1 MRYFCAGSGGPQK
14 SVTMKTNRIQL
25 ITYADRMGTPNL
37 AELRR
42 LLQTDLDG
50 LVGGLHILPFFDPI
64 DGEDAGFD
72 PIDHTRVDPRLGDWE
87 DIRLLGQDF
96 VLMGDVIVNHMS
108 AQSRQFTDYLEKG
121 EASEFSSLFLTF
133 DKVFPQGASGED
145 LLRIYRP
152 RPGFPFTKFRL
163 KDGEQR
169 LIWTTFTSNQVD
181 IDVNSPAGSSYL
193 ETILDTYEQAG
204 IRMIRLDAAGYAIKK
219 HGTSCFMIDETFA
232 FIADFEEKARRRGM
246 EVLVEIHSHYQ
257 TQIEIASRVG
267 YVYDFALPV
276 LVLDCLY
283 NRTAGNLKKWIGIR
297 PTNTVTVLDTHDGIG
312 IVDVASEGDKPGL
325 IPDEVL
331 DGIVDSMHKKNEGRS
346 LLATGAAA
354 SNLDLYQV
362 NCTYFEALGKNEKEY
377 LIARAIQFFLP
388 GIPQVYYVGLFG
400 DDNDMDLLSR
410 TGVGRDINRHYYT
423 LEEIRA
429 KLDTPLVRKL
439 SELMR
444 FRNTH
449 TSFDGTFTLLES
461 AENELKLEWR
471 NGREWA
477 ALELNLAQLDMRIRF
492 TEGEQVRSIA
502 I

>member
-1 MRYFCAGSGGPQK
+1 
-14 SVTMKTNRIQL
+14 MKTNSIQL
-25 ITYADRMGTPNL
+25 ITYADRMGTPSL
-37 AELRR
+37 KELRE
-42 LLQTDLDG
+42 LMQTELEG
-50 LVGGLHILPFFDPI
+50 LFGGLHLLPFFDPI

-87 DIRLLGQDF
+87 DIRLLGQDL

-108 AQSRQFTDYLEKG
+108 AQSLQFKDYLERG
-121 EASEFSSLFLTF
+121 EASEFSTLFLTF
-133 DKVFPQGASGED
+133 DKVFPTGAAGED

-181 IDVNSPAGSSYL
+181 IDVNSRAGNLYL
-193 ETILDTYEQAG
+193 ETILDTYEKAG

-219 HGTSCFMIDETFA
+219 QGTSCFMIDETFE
-232 FIADFEEKARRRGM
+232 FIADFEEKAGKRGM

-283 NRTAGNLKKWIGIR
+283 NRNASNLKKWIGIR

-312 IVDVASEGDKPGL
+312 IVDVASEGEKPGL
-325 IPDEVL
+325 IPDQVL
-331 DGIVDSMHKKNEGRS
+331 DGIVETMHSRNEGRS
-346 LLATGAAA
+346 LKATGSAA

-388 GIPQVYYVGLFG
+388 GIPQLYYVGLFG
-400 DDNDMDLLSR
+400 DENDMELLAR

-423 LEEIRA
+423 RDEIRN
-429 KLDTPLVRKL
+429 KLKTPLVRNL
-439 SELMR
+439 SRLMR
-444 FRNTH
+444 FRNSH
-449 TSFDGTFTLLES
+449 PSF
-461 AENELKLEWR
+461 
-471 NGREWA
+471 
-477 ALELNLAQLDMRIRF
+477 
-492 TEGEQVRSIA
+492 EGEFQLLDTEDFRIALRWDRDQDWSILNIDLTDMHA
-502 I
+502 EMTYSDGKGSASADIF